1 MRTADARRTT
11 HGTQAK
17 TMQAIRI
24 HAYGGPE
31 VMQLEETPMLVP
43 QAGQALVRVR
53 AASVNFLDVQKR
65 RGELVG
71 QAFYRKASEPDLPK
85 TLGSQG
91 VGIVEALG
99 PEVGNVAV
107 GDRVSFAG
115 ESYASHA
122 VVPAVR
128 LIRIPEGISFE
139 QAAAGM
145 NQGFLAYAFTHFA
158 YPIKSGDWCLIH
170 AAAGGLGLLL
180 CQMAKIRGGRVI
192 GVTSSPDKAGFVRAA
207 GADAVIVSTQ
217 CDVAKEARK
226 IAEGRGV
233 SVVYDGVG
241 KDTFAA
247 SLDSLAPAGYLV
259 IYGQSSGYVPPFD
272 LMTLQEKGS
281 LFLTRTNGLPYLKEY
296 PHYLERFVAWIKEG
310 RLSIRI
316 DRTYPLA
323 EASRAHAAFEQRQ
336 VSGRLLLL
344 P

>member
-1 MRTADARRTT
+1 LGGSQSSLCFGKVRMR
-11 HGTQAK
+11 
-17 TMQAIRI
+17 AIRI
-24 HAYGGPE
+24 HSYGGPE
-31 VMQLEETPMLVP
+31 VMQVEELPTPAP
-43 QAGQALVRVR
+43 GRGQAVVRVH

-71 QAFYRKASEPDLPK
+71 QAFYNRAGMGGPDLPT

-91 VGIVEALG
+91 VGVVESLG
-99 PEVGNVAV
+99 PEVNNVAI
-107 GDRVSFAG
+107 GDRVSFVG

-122 VVPAVR
+122 LVPAIR
-128 LIRIPEGISFE
+128 LVRIPEGISFE

-158 YPIKSGDWCLIH
+158 YPVKEGEWCLVQ
-170 AAAGGLGLLL
+170 AAAGGIGLLL
-180 CQMAKIRGGRVI
+180 CQMAKMRGGRVI
-192 GVTSSPDKAGFVRAA
+192 GVTSSGAKARFVQEA

-217 CDVAKEARK
+217 SDTAKEARR
-226 IAEGRGV
+226 ITDGRGV

-241 KDTFAA
+241 RDTFAA
-247 SLDSLAPAGYLV
+247 NLDSLAPGGYLV

-281 LFLTRTNGLPYLKEY
+281 LFLTRTNGLPYIKEY
-296 PHYLERFVAWIKEG
+296 PHYLELFAAWIKQG
-310 RLSIRI
+310 KLSIKI

-323 EASRAHAAFEQRQ
+323 ESARAHEAFEQRQ
-336 VSGRLLLL
+336 ISGRVLLL